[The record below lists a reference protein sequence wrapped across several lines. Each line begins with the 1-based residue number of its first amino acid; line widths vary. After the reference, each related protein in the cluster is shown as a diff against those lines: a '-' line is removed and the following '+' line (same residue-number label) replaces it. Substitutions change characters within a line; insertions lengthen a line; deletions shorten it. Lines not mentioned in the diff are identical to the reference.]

1 MARLKHSE
9 LQALSNTLL
18 ELYSPGP
25 LADLP
30 AHIFTA
36 LRHHFSCDSYNYD
49 EFVGQ
54 IAVRLAHTHVRN
66 YGGVFCQAARAS
78 RLAAILARRAWSSR
92 RVRVRS
98 PELRFDT
105 NVFIQFMD
113 QHPLIQATIKDRIQ
127 GSQKISDYLTLNQW
141 KRTDLWNNFFRLEG
155 LNYQLAYLT
164 LNEGPQ
170 LGLALNRTKRD
181 FSEEERRI
189 FDLLMPHFV
198 RKFRTSRLFSHLSD
212 AAEAG
217 GQACLVVDSTG
228 RILFEAGKAVDLLA
242 EYFGHNGSLPT
253 QIRDWL
259 KRCASGL
266 KDSNG
271 LASTLQDFSIRR
283 GTKKLI
289 IRSLSP
295 VESPEQRLF
304 LSEFDEELDP
314 WPLLSFGLT
323 KREAEVLLWISQ
335 GKRNSEIAEILGA
348 GSRTIGKHLERI
360 FVKLGVETRTAAANM
375 ALEVLRPS
383 SLGNGLR
390 AR

>member
-1 MARLKHSE
+1 MARLKHSQ

-18 ELYSPGP
+18 ELYSPCL

-36 LRHHFSCDSYNYD
+36 LRHHFSCDSYYYD

-54 IAVRLAHTHVRN
+54 IAVRLAYTHVRN
-66 YGGVFCQAARAS
+66 YGDVFSQAARAR
-78 RLAAILARRAWSSR
+78 RLAAILARRAWRSR
-92 RVRVRS
+92 RVRVQS
-98 PELRFDT
+98 PELRFDK

-141 KRTDLWNNFFRLEG
+141 KRTDLWNNFFRPEG
-155 LNYQLAYLT
+155 LNYQLAHLT

-198 RKFRTSRLFSHLSD
+198 QKFRTSRLFSHLSD

-217 GQACLVVDSTG
+217 AQACLVVDSTG
-228 RILFEAGKAVDLLA
+228 RILFETGKAVDLSA

-253 QIRDWL
+253 PIRDWL
-259 KRCASGL
+259 KGRASGL

-271 LASTLQDFSIRR
+271 LASTFQDFSIRR
-283 GTKKLI
+283 GPRKLI

-295 VESPEQRLF
+295 
-304 LSEFDEELDP
+304 FDE
-314 WPLLSFGLT
+314 
-323 KREAEVLLWISQ
+323 
-335 GKRNSEIAEILGA
+335 
-348 GSRTIGKHLERI
+348 
-360 FVKLGVETRTAAANM
+360 
-375 ALEVLRPS
+375 S
-383 SLGNGLR
+383 S
-390 AR
+390 